1 MSKLLVVD
9 DSSAM
14 RKIILRVLRQADLDF
29 DDFLEAQGGAEALRL
44 LASDHEIAL
53 VLSDLDMPAM
63 DGVALVKA
71 VRAQHAKERLPV
83 ILVANESDVEA
94 MEVALTAGANACVC
108 KPFTPESIRRALR
121 PHVSSGNVR

>member
-29 DDFLEAQGGAEALRL
+29 DDFLEAQSGVEALRM
-44 LASDHEIAL
+44 LASDHAIAL
-53 VLSDLDMPAM
+53 VLSDLDMPGM
-63 DGVALVKA
+63 DGVALVEA
-71 VRAQHAKERLPV
+71 VRARHAKELLPV

-94 MEVALTAGANACVC
+94 MELALAAGANACVC

-121 PHVSSGNVR
+121 PHVGSGSTR